1 MTQVFYFSQLR
12 SKWILLFNLLEIYN
26 SYKGAATEPW
36 GTSQLTK
43 ATIESKK
50 FISIYCL
57 RWDK

>member
-26 SYKGAATEPW
+26 SYKGPTKEPW

-43 ATIESKK
+43 ATVESKK
-50 FISIYCL
+50 FISIYC
-57 RWDK
+57 